1 MKGLKAMLAIST
13 FSVLSLASP
22 SMAQDTGTEGGAD
35 PAPADQ
41 TDTATGD
48 GAEDQ
53 RDDPFSLEGIVEPPS
68 EAKDR
73 GPDFKPSEQRPA
85 RLPELNLRGIGRMSG
100 DVEPTVLLEVGGLG
114 LFIVREGDTIS
125 LQNLPG
131 DNVLR
136 ILEINDISVTVEA
149 GSFGELIV
157 VR

>member
-13 FSVLSLASP
+13 CSVLSLTPHAL
-22 SMAQDTGTEGGAD
+22 AQDDGARAD
-35 PAPADQ
+35 PAPALADQ
-41 TDTATGD
+41 AD
-48 GAEDQ
+48 GAETDAADDQ
-53 RDDPFSLEGIVEPPS
+53 RDDPFSLEGIIETPP
-68 EAKDR
+68 EVAAP
-73 GPDFKPSEQRPA
+73 GPDFQPAERRPA

-100 DVEPTVLLEVGGLG
+100 DIEPTVLLEVGGLG

>member
-1 MKGLKAMLAIST
+1 
-13 FSVLSLASP
+13 
-22 SMAQDTGTEGGAD
+22 
-35 PAPADQ
+35 
-41 TDTATGD
+41 
-48 GAEDQ
+48 
-53 RDDPFSLEGIVEPPS
+53 
-68 EAKDR
+68 
-73 GPDFKPSEQRPA
+73 
-85 RLPELNLRGIGRMSG
+85 MSG